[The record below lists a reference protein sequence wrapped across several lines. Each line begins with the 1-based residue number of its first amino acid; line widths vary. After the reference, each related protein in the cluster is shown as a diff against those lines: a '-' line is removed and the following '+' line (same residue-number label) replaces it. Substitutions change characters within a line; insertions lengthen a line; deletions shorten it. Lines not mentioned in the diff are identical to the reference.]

1 MPTDILMYLLI
12 LLAAAFIGGSF
23 SKSIK
28 QPPVVGYLMSG
39 LILGLLFGNTFK
51 VVTIDFL
58 AELGIVLLLFT
69 LGLEF
74 PLDRFKKSGMTIV
87 SAAIIQVLLT
97 IIILSLLITRF
108 SFDFYAALFMAT
120 AFSMSSTA
128 IIVKI
133 LSDKDEMETHP
144 SQVLITWTVTQD
156 LIVLPLLV
164 ILPTLGKELFQ
175 SSFNF
180 IIIFNLFKNLLVA
193 GVVLFVVLLLGRKW
207 VPYIINKVT
216 ALNNRELLLVAI
228 LLITITFG
236 WFTQILGFSIEIG
249 SFLMGIM
256 IARSAQNHAVFS
268 EIRPLRDIFAMLF
281 FVTLGLLIPSGF
293 IFTNFLQI
301 FEITLLVIVFKFILC
316 LILLFYL
323 GFHARTSFFVSMGLI
338 NVGEFAFV
346 LARMGLNKNLI
357 SQHVF
362 GLIISVALLS
372 ILLFPPLFLSTGTIY
387 QNLRDLIKKRWNK
400 LYISVFSGVEYN
412 ESLNQILLKD
422 HVVLCGYGRV
432 GKYIGRALEMMQIPY
447 IVIEYNHQ
455 KMQELKK
462 NGIQVVYGDPSD
474 RDILDYA
481 QVDFAKAVVIAIPDL
496 HSQSQIITNSLSLNK
511 DIQIFCRTHKEGNQK
526 LLKALGAT
534 YIIQPEFEAS
544 LSITDKLLKLF
555 GISGEDINGK
565 LIRLKIEH
573 GLG

>member
-1 MPTDILMYLLI
+1 MPSDILLYLLI
-12 LLAAAFIGGSF
+12 LLIAAFVGGTI

-39 LILGLLFGNTFK
+39 LILGLIFGNNFK
-51 VVTIDFL
+51 ILTIDFL

-74 PLDRFKKSGMTIV
+74 PLDRFKKSGQTTVI
-87 SAAIIQVLLT
+87 AAIAQVLLT
-97 IIILSLLITRF
+97 IIILSILITGFGF
-108 SFDFYAALFMAT
+108 SFYAALFMAT

-128 IIVKI
+128 LIVKI
-133 LSDKDEMETHP
+133 LGDKDEMETHP

-156 LIVLPLLV
+156 LIVLPLLI

-175 SSFNF
+175 GSFHF
-180 IIIFNLFKNLLVA
+180 LVIFSIFKNLLVA
-193 GVVLFVVLLLGRKW
+193 GVLLFIVLLLGRKW
-207 VPYIINKVT
+207 VPYAIGKISP
-216 ALNNRELLLVAI
+216 LNNRELLLVAI
-228 LLITITFG
+228 LLITIAFG
-236 WFTQILGFSIEIG
+236 WFTQILGFSVEIG
-249 SFLMGIM
+249 AFLMGIM

-293 IFTNFLQI
+293 IFANFAII
-301 FEITLLVIVFKFILC
+301 FEMTLLVIIIKFILC

-323 GFHARTSFFVSMGLI
+323 GFHARTSFFVSLGLI

-346 LARMGLNKNLI
+346 LSRMGLAQNLI
-357 SQHVF
+357 STHVF
-362 GLIISVALLS
+362 GLIVSVTLFS
-372 ILLFPPLFLSTGTIY
+372 IIFFPPVFFSSAIIF
-387 QNLRDLIKKRWNK
+387 QFVRDLFKKRWNGMYVK
-400 LYISVFSGVEYN
+400 IFSGVNHVET
-412 ESLNQILLKD
+412 LPQLLLKD

-432 GKYIGRALEMMQIPY
+432 GKYVGRALEMMQIPY
-447 IVIEYNHQ
+447 IVVEYNHQ
-455 KMQELKK
+455 KSEELKEK
-462 NGIQVVYGDPSD
+462 GIPVIYGDPSD

-481 QVDFAKAVVIAIPDL
+481 QVDYAKAVVIAIPDL
-496 HSQSQIITNSLSLNK
+496 HTQSQIIVNSLNLNSE
-511 DIQIFCRTHKEGNQK
+511 IQIYCRTHREGDQK